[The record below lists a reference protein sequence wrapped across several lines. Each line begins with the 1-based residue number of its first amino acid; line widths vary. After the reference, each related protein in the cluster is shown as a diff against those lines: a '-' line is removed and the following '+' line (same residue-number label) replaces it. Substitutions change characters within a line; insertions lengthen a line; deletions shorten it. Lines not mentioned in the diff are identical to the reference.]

1 MFLNH
6 WDLAVTL
13 QFRRK
18 ERPVL
23 VGCGLCFF
31 QGVFGCFERRATVP
45 TTIPEVGSKKYLDS
59 YKPLTCKI
67 VSERAQWAILRFP
80 LAEELHQQRKLSYGR
95 NYSRSQAAHP
105 PQPQLHEGGRSAG
118 LPEPRAQIW
127 NPKAKANWGSL
138 QISGQPLLP
147 RHRRTPTL
155 PCTVAPCAATAA
167 SARAAAP
174 AERKCSQLYHA
185 AWRRTR
191 RRAPSAAAVRMT
203 SAGLGWAMEAK
214 PHTMSPFTEQK
225 QNRTLITPAIQFPL
239 LIPNQ
244 TSTNKSETLI
254 LILILWNKHKWMEAL
269 SPHRH
274 SSAAPLPRDECTG
287 SSARSHRTG
296 LWDGRSGGLQR

>member
-1 MFLNH
+1 M
-6 WDLAVTL
+6 TL

-45 TTIPEVGSKKYLDS
+45 TTIPEVGSKKYLDF

-67 VSERAQWAILRFP
+67 VS
-80 LAEELHQQRKLSYGR
+80 
-95 NYSRSQAAHP
+95 
-105 PQPQLHEGGRSAG
+105 
-118 LPEPRAQIW
+118 EPRAQIW

-203 SAGLGWAMEAK
+203 SAGLG
-214 PHTMSPFTEQK
+214 
-225 QNRTLITPAIQFPL
+225 
-239 LIPNQ
+239 
-244 TSTNKSETLI
+244 
-254 LILILWNKHKWMEAL
+254 
-269 SPHRH
+269 
-274 SSAAPLPRDECTG
+274 
-287 SSARSHRTG
+287 
-296 LWDGRSGGLQR
+296 